1 MTNVDSYFKKHID
14 KITFLELKKDTDIG
28 NGKYS
33 LKKELPL
40 PIKTD
45 SLINGIKE
53 GNLQNEIDLSLIIDG
68 IIFLM
73 GTDPNFPYIEDY
85 KDILYKVNENIHDYV
100 FYSGI
105 KYVEKKDNDSAAI
118 YFRALKLLDP
128 KNINGIF
135 NYAIILEEISKK
147 YFDLEMEEKAM
158 EFIKASTREL
168 ESILDINEQYPL
180 AYYKLGYHYKFS
192 GNFIKA
198 KLIWNKYLTLDKD
211 ELRLQEVREE
221 LASIEDDVEIERG
234 LIHLEK
240 DEFQEAIDIF
250 EKLAKKY
257 DNFWELKYFLGA
269 SYKGMGDFEN
279 AIELFYEALDL
290 NMNNLD
296 VYNELG
302 ICLVSLGKTDEAID
316 IFTVAIE
323 NLGNDYRLLYNRG
336 LCYLQMR
343 EYNKAYDDISMA
355 ASLNVN
361 DINIRVQKERLE
373 KLLNK

>member
-1 MTNVDSYFKKHID
+1 
-14 KITFLELKKDTDIG
+14 
-28 NGKYS
+28 
-33 LKKELPL
+33 
-40 PIKTD
+40 
-45 SLINGIKE
+45 
-53 GNLQNEIDLSLIIDG
+53 
-68 IIFLM
+68 
-73 GTDPNFPYIEDY
+73 
-85 KDILYKVNENIHDYV
+85 
-100 FYSGI
+100 
-105 KYVEKKDNDSAAI
+105 
-118 YFRALKLLDP
+118 LDP

-135 NYAIILEEISKK
+135 NYAIILEEIAKK